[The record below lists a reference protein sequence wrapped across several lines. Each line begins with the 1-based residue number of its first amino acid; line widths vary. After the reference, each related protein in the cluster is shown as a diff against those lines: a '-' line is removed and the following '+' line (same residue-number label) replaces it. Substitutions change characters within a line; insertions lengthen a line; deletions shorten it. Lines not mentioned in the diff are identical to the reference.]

1 MRSYRRAIVLAG
13 VAVLLAACSSK
24 PDEPLAT
31 SIDPAAPPAAGT
43 LVLQSLDVRP
53 VLSAGSP
60 HTVAIPYQAEG
71 QLRMLQACFQWSPD
85 GPYCFS
91 FRDIPGQ
98 SRIETQLRI
107 SDPGNYSL
115 QAFVKYSS
123 GGQFRDSNKVAAE
136 VTVR

>member
-1 MRSYRRAIVLAG
+1 MRSCAGAISLAG
-13 VAVLLAACSSK
+13 VAVLIAGCSSS
-24 PDEPLAT
+24 PQAPLAT
-31 SIDPAAPPAAGT
+31 NIDPAAPPAAGT

-53 VLSAGSP
+53 VLSASSP
-60 HTVAIPYQAEG
+60 HTVVIPYQAAG

-91 FRDIPGQ
+91 FRDVPGQ

-107 SDPGNYSL
+107 SDPGTYSL

-123 GGQFRDSNKVAAE
+123 GGQFLDSNKVAAAI
-136 VTVR
+136 TVR